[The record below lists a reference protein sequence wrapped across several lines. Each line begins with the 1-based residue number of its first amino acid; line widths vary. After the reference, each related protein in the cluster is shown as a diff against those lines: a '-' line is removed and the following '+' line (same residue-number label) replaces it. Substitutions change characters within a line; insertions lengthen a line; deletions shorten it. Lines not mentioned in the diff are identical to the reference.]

1 MNKKDQFKRFIKKDG
16 FYVVLFVCLC
26 LVATVGVVVAN
37 KSTNNTVEENI
48 AENTIENTEDNS
60 TTTGNTF
67 DDAELVEG
75 KTDIANDSEEIAS
88 NEANGEEVKPEA
100 NNADNSV
107 ATSSQSQSF
116 TSPIKGGVITRLYNL
131 EPRLNESGQSA
142 SVYKGID
149 IEAAEGTEV
158 LAIGDGKV
166 VEAGKGNSK
175 EGCFVKIEHQNG
187 IVGFYGNLDPLRS
200 GRALPA
206 YTPCPAARF
215 FPPAWRPKYRANRG
229 PNRRTARPAR
239 QGRSRTA
246 TGAKMLPVS
255 PCRRTIRSDI
265 CSNRQQSARLSPPA
279 R

>member
-67 DDAELVEG
+67 DDAEQ
-75 KTDIANDSEEIAS
+75 IAS

-187 IVGFYGNLDPLRS
+187 IVGFYGNLDPEIKVKEGDNVKKGDSIGKIGKTIQNSPSDRVSENYLMFHMENS
-200 GRALPA
+200 KEPVD
-206 YTPCPAARF
+206 PQ
-215 FPPAWRPKYRANRG
+215 KYL
-229 PNRRTARPAR
+229 
-239 QGRSRTA
+239 
-246 TGAKMLPVS
+246 KDIPVKE
-255 PCRRTIRSDI
+255 
-265 CSNRQQSARLSPPA
+265 
-279 R
+279 

>member
-37 KSTNNTVEENI
+37 KGANNTVEENI

-88 NEANGEEVKPEA
+88 NEANGEETKPEA
-100 NNADNSV
+100 NNVDKSV

-187 IVGFYGNLDPLRS
+187 IVGFYGNLDPEIKVKEGDNVKKGDSIGKIGKTIQNSPSDRVSENYLMFHMENS
-200 GRALPA
+200 KEPVD
-206 YTPCPAARF
+206 PQ
-215 FPPAWRPKYRANRG
+215 KYL
-229 PNRRTARPAR
+229 
-239 QGRSRTA
+239 
-246 TGAKMLPVS
+246 KDIPVKE
-255 PCRRTIRSDI
+255 
-265 CSNRQQSARLSPPA
+265 
-279 R
+279 

>member
-67 DDAELVEG
+67 DE
-75 KTDIANDSEEIAS
+75 
-88 NEANGEEVKPEA
+88 
-100 NNADNSV
+100 SV

-187 IVGFYGNLDPLRS
+187 IVGFYGNLDPEIKVKEGDNVKKGDSIGKIGKTIQNSPSDRVSENYLMFHMENS
-200 GRALPA
+200 KEPVD
-206 YTPCPAARF
+206 PQ
-215 FPPAWRPKYRANRG
+215 KYL
-229 PNRRTARPAR
+229 
-239 QGRSRTA
+239 
-246 TGAKMLPVS
+246 KDIPVKE
-255 PCRRTIRSDI
+255 
-265 CSNRQQSARLSPPA
+265 
-279 R
+279 

>member
-26 LVATVGVVVAN
+26 LIATVGVVVAN
-37 KSTNNTVEENI
+37 KSANNTVDESI
-48 AENTIENTEDNS
+48 VENTEDNS

-75 KTDIANDSEEIAS
+75 KTEGTDNSEETTS
-88 NEANGEEVKPEA
+88 NTDVEENGDVVNPEA
-100 NNADNSV
+100 KNTDDSV
-107 ATSSQSQSF
+107 ATSNQNQSF
-116 TSPIKGGVITRLYNL
+116 ISPVKDGVITRGYNL

-149 IEAAEGTEV
+149 IEVAEGTEV

-187 IVGFYGNLDPLRS
+187 VVGFYGNLDPEIKVKEGDTVKKGDPVGKVGKTIQNSPSDRVSETYLMFHMENS
-200 GRALPA
+200 KEPVD
-206 YTPCPAARF
+206 PQ
-215 FPPAWRPKYRANRG
+215 KYL
-229 PNRRTARPAR
+229 
-239 QGRSRTA
+239 
-246 TGAKMLPVS
+246 KDIPV
-255 PCRRTIRSDI
+255 RE
-265 CSNRQQSARLSPPA
+265 
-279 R
+279 